1 MSEQEFVAGYEQY
14 SSSLAIEQVC
24 RASVSF
30 KLLVLLAT
38 LLDDR
43 GLLFSTWLDNK
54 GMPYQFYY
62 TYGMLLLCIVI
73 IIR

>member
-14 SSSLAIEQVC
+14 SGSLEQAEQAIEQVC

-38 LLDDR
+38 
-43 GLLFSTWLDNK
+43 
-54 GMPYQFYY
+54 
-62 TYGMLLLCIVI
+62 
-73 IIR
+73 